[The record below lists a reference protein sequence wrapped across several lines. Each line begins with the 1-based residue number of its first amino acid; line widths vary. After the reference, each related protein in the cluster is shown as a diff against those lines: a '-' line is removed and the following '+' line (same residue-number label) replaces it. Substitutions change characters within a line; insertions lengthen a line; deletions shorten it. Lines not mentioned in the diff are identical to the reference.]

1 MSKTILIVG
10 SSGGLGQ
17 VISNWFASRNF
28 KLALH
33 YHQHEP
39 TLKSDNL
46 KKYKADIT
54 KESEVKKMIDQV
66 IADFGKIDIVIN
78 NAGVSKSEISWKTS
92 SENWEHTLAVN
103 LNGPFY
109 VAKYVLPHMR
119 ENGFG
124 RIIFM
129 SSIVAQTGFIGTA
142 AYAASKAGYDWS
154 DKNLG
159 ERSCIKKDYSECNCS
174 RLFFS
179 WNDQRCDSPE
189 LQEQLKKQIPVGSL
203 GNPEEIAALIEYII
217 SDNASYLTGQAIGL
231 NGGLNM

>member
-33 YHQHEP
+33 YHEHEP

-142 AYAASKAGYDWS
+142 AYAASKAGLIGLTKTLAKEVAS
-154 DKNLG
+154 KNITVNAIAPG
-159 ERSCIKKDYSECNCS
+159 Y
-174 RLFFS
+174 FS
-179 WNDQRCDSPE
+179 AGMINDVTVE

-203 GNPEEIAALIEYII
+203 GKPEEIAALIEYII
-217 SDNASYLTGQAIGL
+217 SDNASYLTGQTIGL
-231 NGGLNM
+231 NGGLDM

>member
-33 YHQHEP
+33 YLEHEP
-39 TLKSDNL
+39 TIKSDNL

-54 KESEVKKMIDQV
+54 IESEVKKMIDQV

-92 SENWEHTLAVN
+92 SENWDHTLAVN

-129 SSIVAQTGFIGTA
+129 SSIVAQTGFIGTS
-142 AYAASKAGYDWS
+142 AYAASKAGLIGLTKTLAKEVAS
-154 DKNLG
+154 KNITVNAIAPG
-159 ERSCIKKDYSECNCS
+159 Y
-174 RLFFS
+174 FS
-179 WNDQRCDSPE
+179 AGMINDVTTE

-231 NGGLNM
+231 NGGLDM

>member
-39 TLKSDNL
+39 TIKSDSL

-92 SENWEHTLAVN
+92 SENWDHTLAVN

-129 SSIVAQTGFIGTA
+129 SSIVAQTGFIGTS
-142 AYAASKAGYDWS
+142 AYAASKAGIIGLTKTLAKEVAS
-154 DKNLG
+154 KNITVNAIAPG
-159 ERSCIKKDYSECNCS
+159 Y
-174 RLFFS
+174 FS
-179 WNDQRCDSPE
+179 AGMINDVTTE